1 MKSVGYYNGEIA
13 PLEELK
19 VSALDRGFYFGD
31 GVYDVAFIHN
41 RKPVAL
47 DDHLDRFFNSCR
59 LVKINIDKSR
69 EEMTEILSSLVNYAD
84 KDIQD
89 FILYFQMTRGIAPR
103 NHVFPENAKPSLFA
117 YITPKTISD
126 QSKRIKMIT
135 KEDIRFYMCNV
146 KTICLMPNCIASE
159 EAKEKGC
166 YEAILHRGE
175 TLTEGSHT
183 SVAIVKDNALIFP
196 PLSNLLLPSITRKQ
210 LISVCEKNGVK
221 VVLRD
226 ININEVF
233 DADEVLSLSTTSV
246 ILAAEEIDG
255 KKVGGK
261 APEFVENL
269 RKIYFDE
276 YDMIG

>member
-41 RKPVAL
+41 RKPVTL
-47 DDHLDRFFNSCR
+47 DDHLDRFYNSCR
-59 LVKINIDKSR
+59 LVNINIEQSR
-69 EEMTEILSSLVNYAD
+69 EEMTKILSSLVDHAD
-84 KDIQD
+84 PEIGD
-89 FILYFQMTRGIAPR
+89 FILYFQMTRGVAPR

-117 YITPKTISD
+117 YITPKTIGD
-126 QSKRIKMIT
+126 QTKRISLIT

-146 KTICLMPNCIASE
+146 KTICLMPNVIASE

-166 YEAILHRGE
+166 CEAILHRGDV
-175 TLTEGSHT
+175 LTEGSHT
-183 SVAIVKDNALIFP
+183 AIALIKDGALVFP

-210 LISVCEKNGVK
+210 LIAVCEENSIP
-221 VVLRD
+221 VVLREIKLD
-226 ININEVF
+226 EVWT
-233 DADEVLSLSTTSV
+233 ADEVLSMSTTSV
-246 ILAAEEIDG
+246 ILAANEIDG

-261 APEFVENL
+261 APELVERMQKL
-269 RKIYFDE
+269 YFE
-276 YDMIG
+276 KYGLN